1 MRRYSV
7 PLLLLGGGGYT
18 IRNVA
23 RCWTYE
29 TAVALNCEIANGENE
44 NVHVHLYIANPP
56 PPPPPTSYPSP
67 SQTHTHSIIS
77 LLTPHTHTSELPY
90 NDYFEYFGP
99 DFKLHISP
107 TNMTNQNTLDY
118 LNKIKARLFENL
130 RLIPHAPSVQMQR
143 EFKCYSLYGVE
154 KSRKIHSTFLALFL
168 QLFLRMVSQS
178 KNHQRTTQMKELAVS
193 IL

>member
-1 MRRYSV
+1 MRRYNV

-29 TAVALNCEIANGENE
+29 TAVALNCEIANGKSKSAAKRYLP
-44 NVHVHLYIANPP
+44 HFISPH
-56 PPPPPTSYPSP
+56 PPTPPSP
-67 SQTHTHSIIS
+67 PS
-77 LLTPHTHTSELPY
+77 LSLSLSFSELPY

-130 RLIPHAPSVQMQR
+130 RLIPHAPSVQMQC
-143 EFKCYSLYGVE
+143 ESSQILKCIGFIVCP
-154 KSRKIHSTFLALFL
+154 STLNF
-168 QLFLRMVSQS
+168 
-178 KNHQRTTQMKELAVS
+178 
-193 IL
+193 